1 MDLKQLEYIVEI
13 AKEKNI
19 THAAEKLFISQ
30 SALNQQLLKLE
41 KELGTQLFH
50 RSRTDWRLTEVGE
63 IYVENAKKILEI
75 QKNTYNQIYDC
86 IEQHKRKLTI
96 GLTAGRGIELFT
108 SIFSEFQELYP
119 NVIVEPKELSVYEQQ
134 KKIEKGELDLGFM
147 TLSNE
152 QRTKDNYIVLY
163 SEEMVL
169 ITSKKH
175 PFVNSK
181 SAEEPVNL
189 FDLKKEPFVFMN
201 KRSTNRDVIDEIFK
215 NAGFE
220 PKILFETTYTSSIV
234 RAVEFNLCCAVVPHY
249 YAKPKNKKLSY
260 FRLKDYPSWDVA
272 ISYKKDSYLSKPAKA
287 FIELA
292 KKYYKDKF
300 L

>member
-1 MDLKQLEYIVEI
+1 
-13 AKEKNI
+13 
-19 THAAEKLFISQ
+19 
-30 SALNQQLLKLE
+30 
-41 KELGTQLFH
+41 
-50 RSRTDWRLTEVGE
+50 
-63 IYVENAKKILEI
+63 
-75 QKNTYNQIYDC
+75 
-86 IEQHKRKLTI
+86 
-96 GLTAGRGIELFT
+96 
-108 SIFSEFQELYP
+108 
-119 NVIVEPKELSVYEQQ
+119 
-134 KKIEKGELDLGFM
+134 M
-147 TLSNE
+147 TLSKE

-249 YAKPKNKKLSY
+249 YAKPENKKLSY

-287 FIELA
+287 FIELV
-292 KKYYKDKF
+292 KKYYSDKM